1 MRRREFLHAAAVGG
15 VSATFASRGVAR
27 KTYEPLGSIAIENA
41 KEAVVGPD
49 GTTVYV
55 AATDGFATVDVSDP
69 ANPTRLAERRDLLSN
84 HEHGPLT
91 QIWDAKVAS
100 DRLVVAGPA
109 NPIDSKGVHG
119 ILLYDVSDPA
129 APERVGFHETD
140 VPIHNLDLKDG
151 VAYLTGNDGD
161 ANPLL
166 MVDVTGD
173 DLQEVGRW
181 SMVDYDSAWSNVDAW
196 VRTLHDL
203 WVQDGVAYLAQW
215 DAGTWVVDVS
225 DPASPGHVAHF
236 GGRPLDELADIPS
249 GKTNEAVVGRPGNH
263 HYVMANDDA
272 SLLGVGK
279 EAWDANP
286 DDDSGGPAGVEL
298 WDVSTPAKPRKLST
312 IAPPATPNPSY
323 ALGGLDAGVADSVG
337 SLGLAAGV
345 GAAGVGAAGVGGG
358 VAHRGCHDCSGGGS
372 SSSGVWT
379 TAHNFDL
386 VGDRLFTSWYQG
398 GVKIHDVSDPANPR
412 QLAWWRKPGEAS
424 FWTAKRANE
433 KFFVASS
440 MGGEGND
447 RGRLYTFPNRPGE
460 QSNPPSLV
468 GNGSSN
474 GSEPSVPQQA
484 TSTRGDGTN
493 ETDDATLSAEQAG
506 FGVLAGVAS
515 VGLGTWAHLRGRGDG
530 D

>member
-1 MRRREFLHAAAVGG
+1 MRRRDFLRIAAVGG
-15 VSATFASRGVAR
+15 VSATAASRGVAR
-27 KTYEPLGSIAIENA
+27 EGYGPLGSVDIENA

-49 GTTVYV
+49 GTTAYV

-69 ANPTRLAERRDLLSN
+69 ANPTVLAERRGLLADR
-84 HEHGPLT
+84 EHGPLT
-91 QIWDAKVAS
+91 QIWDAKVEG

-109 NPIDSKGVHG
+109 NPIDSKGVHAL
-119 ILLYDVSDPA
+119 LLYDVSDPA
-129 APERVGFHETD
+129 APERVGVHEMD
-140 VPIHNLDLKDG
+140 VPIHNVDLKGG

-161 ANPLL
+161 ANPLV

-181 SMVDYDSAWSNVDAW
+181 SMLDHDQAWSKVDAW

-225 DPASPGHVAHF
+225 DPSEPSYVTHV
-236 GGRPLDELADIPS
+236 GGRPRDELAAIPS
-249 GKTNEAVVGRPGNH
+249 GQTNEAVVGRPGNH
-263 HYVMANDDA
+263 HYVMTSDDGT
-272 SLLGVGK
+272 LLGVGK

-286 DDDSGGPAGVEL
+286 EDDSGGPGGVEL
-298 WDVSTPAKPRKLST
+298 WDVSTPTEPRKLST
-312 IAPPATPNPSY
+312 IAPPRTPDPSY
-323 ALGGLDAGVADSVG
+323 DLGGFGAGVADNVG
-337 SLGLAAGV
+337 SLTLAAGV
-345 GAAGVGAAGVGGG
+345 GAVGAVGG

-412 QLAWWRKPGEAS
+412 QLAWWRRPQEAS
-424 FWTAKRANE
+424 FWTAKRASGR
-433 KFFVASS
+433 FFVASG
-440 MGGEGND
+440 MG
-447 RGRLYTFPNRPGE
+447 RGDGRGALYTFPNRPGE
-460 QSNPPSLV
+460 QSNPPALV
-468 GNGSSN
+468 SNESGNA
-474 GSEPSVPQQA
+474 SEPSAPRR
-484 TSTRGDGTN
+484 STPDQDDGGA
-493 ETDDATLSAEQAG
+493 ESDDAVLSAGQVG
-506 FGVLAGVAS
+506 VGVLAGLAS
-515 VGLGTWAHLRGRGDG
+515 VGLGTWAHLRRGD